1 MQLNYRNLLKGINCV
16 FLSLQSSD
24 AAIKDSIP
32 IGKTLPHNQK

>member
-1 MQLNYRNLLKGINCV
+1 V

-32 IGKTLPHNQK
+32 IGKTLPHNQKWEGKTEPVMWN